1 MTNDKAKKMFSK
13 LRFAMEYD
21 HDPYMF
27 VHFSREQNHILGL
40 DSLELDSLDA
50 LVIIRHLI
58 NKFDL
63 DPLAIANMTRDK
75 VISN

>member
-1 MTNDKAKKMFSK
+1 MFSK

-21 HDPYMF
+21 RDPYMF

-40 DSLELDSLDA
+40 DSLELDQWDA

-58 NKFDL
+58 NKFDYN
-63 DPLAIANMTRDK
+63 PEAIANMTNDK
-75 VISN
+75 QISN